1 VAPNSTEDVHLPVYE
16 SLVRER
22 GDVVA
27 EARVT
32 AEQTQRQAAQTLDWH
47 GGVQPENGPQ

>member
-1 VAPNSTEDVHLPVYE
+1 MISNSTGNDELPVYE

-27 EARVT
+27 EARVV
-32 AEQTQRQAAQTLDWH
+32 AEQTLRQASEGLNGNVALS
-47 GGVQPENGPQ
+47 PEPAPR